1 VTAEGAYG
9 QVNYL
14 RVGLEAHEACC
25 VPLQSQKM
33 SAVVN
38 CESRIDSRAGLQ
50 VCLHFVY
57 QHSQAV
63 GAHLKK
69 GDHFVGGSV

>member
-1 VTAEGAYG
+1 MDRVD
-9 QVNYL
+9 YL

-25 VPLQSQKM
+25 VPLQCQKM

-50 VCLHFVY
+50 VSLHVVC
-57 QHSQAV
+57 QHNQAV

-69 GDHFVGGSV
+69 GDQFVGGSV